1 MMETELRERLDKL
14 ERHLAGKKKDAWDK
28 LSLIAPLLLPVALTL
43 VGWHFTNEH
52 NRNQLELQRKSH
64 EAQLQVAYINSSVG
78 QSELIKDFMQQLTN
92 PDTAVRNIAIEA
104 VLYAAPTPGKRI
116 VEIIARNEG
125 AAGSA
130 TARHALQAK
139 RGDLV
144 EALFASENGTRVQA
158 AAEILQNWTADEE
171 LLHLLLERAGRC
183 MGNRGA
189 ETDCADGI
197 YQAVSVLPSFTH
209 SLLVSHR
216 PELQALLTRLP
227 KNSPLTLG
235 QGAVLA
241 KKIE

>member
-1 MMETELRERLDKL
+1 MDPELHERLDKL
-14 ERHLAGKKKDAWDK
+14 ERHLAGKKKDLWDK
-28 LSLIAPLLLPVALTL
+28 LAVIAPLLLPVALTL

-64 EAQLQVAYINSSVG
+64 ESELQVAYINSSVG

-130 TARHALQAK
+130 TARNALQAK
-139 RGDLV
+139 RSDLV
-144 EALFASENGTRVQA
+144 EALFAAENASRLQA
-158 AAEILQNWTADEE
+158 ATEIMQNWSADEE
-171 LLHLLLERAGRC
+171 LLHVLLERSGRC
-183 MGNRGA
+183 LSDHGVA
-189 ETDCADGI
+189 PDCADGI
-197 YQAVSVLPSFTH
+197 YQTVSVLPSFTH
-209 SLLVSHR
+209 RLLQAHK
-216 PELQALLTRLP
+216 PELQALLRRLP
-227 KNSPLTLG
+227 RNSPLTMG

-241 KKIE
+241 GKIE